1 MKIDEFIESLRKLN
15 IDITS
20 RQLEQFEEYYNLLVE
35 WNEKI
40 NLTRITLKDD
50 VYLKHFY
57 DSATIVKVIDL
68 NKVDTFCDFGTGA
81 GFPGI
86 VIKILFPHLHV
97 TLVDSLNK
105 RINFLNI
112 VIEKLKLEKIVAIH
126 SRIEDFARTHREKFD
141 LVTARAVASLPVL
154 LEYATGIIKK
164 DKYFVAMKASIDE
177 ELEQSINAQKILKIK
192 LIDKNSFLLPKEN
205 SVRNILLF
213 QKQERTNLKYPR
225 NPSEIKKKPL

>member
-20 RQLEQFEEYYNLLVE
+20 RQLEQLEEYYNLLVE

-68 NKVDTFCDFGTGA
+68 NKIDNFCDFGTGA

-86 VIKILFPHLHV
+86 VIKILFPSLNV

-126 SRIEDFARTHREKFD
+126 SRIEDFARTHRKKFD

-164 DKYFVAMKASIDE
+164 DKYFIAMKASIDE

>member
-20 RQLEQFEEYYNLLVE
+20 RQLEQLEEYYNLLVE

-68 NKVDTFCDFGTGA
+68 NKINNFCDFGTGA

-86 VIKILFPHLHV
+86 VIKILFPSLNV

-141 LVTARAVASLPVL
+141 LVTAGAVASLPVL

-164 DKYFVAMKASIDE
+164 DKYFIAMKASIDE

>member
-20 RQLEQFEEYYNLLVE
+20 RQLEQLEEYYNLLVE

-40 NLTRITLKDD
+40 NLTRITFKDD

-68 NKVDTFCDFGTGA
+68 NKIDNFCDFGTGA

-86 VIKILFPHLHV
+86 VIKILFPSLNV

-164 DKYFVAMKASIDE
+164 DKYFIAMKASIDE

>member
-20 RQLEQFEEYYNLLVE
+20 RQLEQLEEYYNLLVE

-68 NKVDTFCDFGTGA
+68 NKIDNFCDFGTGA

-86 VIKILFPHLHV
+86 VIKILFPSLNV

-112 VIEKLKLEKIVAIH
+112 VIEKLRLEKIVAIH

>member
-20 RQLEQFEEYYNLLVE
+20 RQLEQLEEYYNLLVE
-35 WNEKI
+35 WNKKI

-68 NKVDTFCDFGTGA
+68 NKIDNFCDFGTGA

-86 VIKILFPHLHV
+86 VIKILFPSLNV

-177 ELEQSINAQKILKIK
+177 ELEQSINAQKTLKIK

-205 SVRNILLF
+205 SVRNISLF

>member
-40 NLTRITLKDD
+40 NLTRITLKAD

-86 VIKILFPHLHV
+86 VIKILFPHLNV

>member
-15 IDITS
+15 INITS
-20 RQLEQFEEYYNLLVE
+20 RQLEQLEEYYNLLVE

-68 NKVDTFCDFGTGA
+68 NKIDNFCDFGTGA

-86 VIKILFPHLHV
+86 VIKILFPSLNV

>member
-20 RQLEQFEEYYNLLVE
+20 RQLEKLEEYYNLLVE

-68 NKVDTFCDFGTGA
+68 NKIDTFCDFGTGA

-86 VIKILFPHLHV
+86 VIKILFPSLNV

>member
-177 ELEQSINAQKILKIK
+177 ELGQSINAQKILKIK

>member
-20 RQLEQFEEYYNLLVE
+20 RQLEQLEEYYNLLVE

-68 NKVDTFCDFGTGA
+68 NKINNFCDFGTGA

-86 VIKILFPHLHV
+86 VIKILFPSLNV

-164 DKYFVAMKASIDE
+164 DKYFIAMKASIDE

-205 SVRNILLF
+205 SVRNILIF

>member
-1 MKIDEFIESLRKLN
+1 MEIDEFIESLRKLN
-15 IDITS
+15 INITS
-20 RQLEQFEEYYNLLVE
+20 RQLEQLEEYYNLLVE

-68 NKVDTFCDFGTGA
+68 NKIDNFCDFGTGA

-86 VIKILFPHLHV
+86 VIKILFPSLNV

-177 ELEQSINAQKILKIK
+177 ELEQSINAQKTLKIK

-225 NPSEIKKKPL
+225 NSSEIKKKPL

>member
-20 RQLEQFEEYYNLLVE
+20 RQLEQLEEYYNLLVE

-40 NLTRITLKDD
+40 NLTRITFKDD

-68 NKVDTFCDFGTGA
+68 NKIDNFCDFGTGA

-86 VIKILFPHLHV
+86 VIKILFPSLNV

-126 SRIEDFARTHREKFD
+126 SRIEDFAR
-141 LVTARAVASLPVL
+141 VTARAVASLPVL

-164 DKYFVAMKASIDE
+164 DKYFIAMKASIDE

-225 NPSEIKKKPL
+225 NPSEIKKKQL

>member
-1 MKIDEFIESLRKLN
+1 M
-15 IDITS
+15 
-20 RQLEQFEEYYNLLVE
+20 EEYYNLLVE

-40 NLTRITLKDD
+40 NLTRITFKDD

-68 NKVDTFCDFGTGA
+68 NKIDNFCDFGTGA

-86 VIKILFPHLHV
+86 VIKILFPSLNV

-164 DKYFVAMKASIDE
+164 DKYFIAMKASIDE

-225 NPSEIKKKPL
+225 NPSEIKKKQL

>member
-20 RQLEQFEEYYNLLVE
+20 RQLEQLEEYYNLLVE

-68 NKVDTFCDFGTGA
+68 NKIDTFCDFGTGA

-86 VIKILFPHLHV
+86 VIKILFPSLNV

-164 DKYFVAMKASIDE
+164 DKYFIAMKASIDE

>member
-1 MKIDEFIESLRKLN
+1 MKIDEFVKSIRELN
-15 IDITS
+15 IDITNK
-20 RQLEQFEEYYNLLVE
+20 QLEQFEEYYNLLVE

-40 NLTRITLKDD
+40 NLTRIIQKED

-68 NKVDTFCDFGTGA
+68 NKIDSFCDFGTGA

-86 VIKILFPHLHV
+86 VIKILFPNLNV

-105 RINFLNI
+105 RVKFLNI
-112 VIEKLKLEKIVAIH
+112 VIEKLKLEKIVTIH
-126 SRIEDFARTHREKFD
+126 SRIEDFAKINREKFD

-164 DKYFVAMKASIDE
+164 DKYFVFKTGGVG
-177 ELEQSINAQKILKIK
+177 LE
-192 LIDKNSFLLPKEN
+192 
-205 SVRNILLF
+205 F
-213 QKQERTNLKYPR
+213 QF
-225 NPSEIKKKPL
+225 KKVFIR

>member
-20 RQLEQFEEYYNLLVE
+20 RQLEQLEEYYNLLVE

-68 NKVDTFCDFGTGA
+68 NKINNFCDFGTGA

-86 VIKILFPHLHV
+86 VIKILFPSLNV

-164 DKYFVAMKASIDE
+164 NKYFIAMKASIDE

>member
-40 NLTRITLKDD
+40 NLTRITFKDD

-86 VIKILFPHLHV
+86 VIKILFPHLNV

-177 ELEQSINAQKILKIK
+177 ELEQSISAQKILKIK

>member
-15 IDITS
+15 INITS
-20 RQLEQFEEYYNLLVE
+20 RQLEQLEEYYNLLVE

-68 NKVDTFCDFGTGA
+68 NKIDNFCDFGTGA

-86 VIKILFPHLHV
+86 VIKILFPHLNV

-177 ELEQSINAQKILKIK
+177 ELEQSINAQKTLKIK

-225 NPSEIKKKPL
+225 NPLEIKKKPL

>member
-20 RQLEQFEEYYNLLVE
+20 RQLEQLEEYYNLLVE

-68 NKVDTFCDFGTGA
+68 NKIDTFCDFGTGA

-86 VIKILFPHLHV
+86 VIKILFPSLNV

-112 VIEKLKLEKIVAIH
+112 VIEKL
-126 SRIEDFARTHREKFD
+126 F
-141 LVTARAVASLPVL
+141 
-154 LEYATGIIKK
+154 
-164 DKYFVAMKASIDE
+164 
-177 ELEQSINAQKILKIK
+177 
-192 LIDKNSFLLPKEN
+192 
-205 SVRNILLF
+205 
-213 QKQERTNLKYPR
+213 
-225 NPSEIKKKPL
+225 

>member
-20 RQLEQFEEYYNLLVE
+20 RQLEQLEEYYNLLVE

-68 NKVDTFCDFGTGA
+68 NKINNFCDFGTGA

-86 VIKILFPHLHV
+86 VIKILFPSLNV

-164 DKYFVAMKASIDE
+164 DKYFIAMKASIDE

>member
-20 RQLEQFEEYYNLLVE
+20 RQLEQLEEYYNLLVE

-68 NKVDTFCDFGTGA
+68 NKIDNFCDFGTGA

-86 VIKILFPHLHV
+86 VIKILFPSLNV

-164 DKYFVAMKASIDE
+164 DKYFIAMKASIDE

-225 NPSEIKKKPL
+225 NLSEIKKKPL

>member
-15 IDITS
+15 INITS
-20 RQLEQFEEYYNLLVE
+20 RQLEQLEEYYNLLVE

-68 NKVDTFCDFGTGA
+68 NKINNFCDFGTGA

-86 VIKILFPHLHV
+86 VIKILFPSLNV

-141 LVTARAVASLPVL
+141 LVAARAVASLPVL

-213 QKQERTNLKYPR
+213 QKQERTNIKYPR

>member
-20 RQLEQFEEYYNLLVE
+20 RQLEQLEEYYNLLVE

-68 NKVDTFCDFGTGA
+68 NKINNFCDFGTGA

-86 VIKILFPHLHV
+86 VIKILFPSLNV

-126 SRIEDFARTHREKFD
+126 SRIEDFARTHRENFD

-164 DKYFVAMKASIDE
+164 DKYFIAMKASIDE

>member
-20 RQLEQFEEYYNLLVE
+20 RQLEQLEEYYNLLVE

-40 NLTRITLKDD
+40 NLTRITFKDD

-68 NKVDTFCDFGTGA
+68 NKIDNFCDFGTGA

-86 VIKILFPHLHV
+86 VIKILFPSLNV

-141 LVTARAVASLPVL
+141 LETARAVASLPVL

-164 DKYFVAMKASIDE
+164 DKYFIAMKASIDE

-225 NPSEIKKKPL
+225 NPSEIKKKQL

>member
-20 RQLEQFEEYYNLLVE
+20 RQLEQLEEYYNLLVE

-68 NKVDTFCDFGTGA
+68 NKINNFCDFGTGA

-86 VIKILFPHLHV
+86 VIKILFPSLNV

-225 NPSEIKKKPL
+225 NLSEIKKKPL

>member
-20 RQLEQFEEYYNLLVE
+20 RQLEQLEEYYNLLVE

-86 VIKILFPHLHV
+86 VIKILFPHLNV

-112 VIEKLKLEKIVAIH
+112 VIEKLKLEEIVAIH

-177 ELEQSINAQKILKIK
+177 ELEQSINAQKTLKIK

>member
-15 IDITS
+15 IEITS
-20 RQLEQFEEYYNLLVE
+20 RQLEQLEEYYNLLVE

-68 NKVDTFCDFGTGA
+68 NKINNFCDFGTGA

-86 VIKILFPHLHV
+86 VIKILFPSLNV

>member
-20 RQLEQFEEYYNLLVE
+20 RQLEQLEEYYNLLVE

-86 VIKILFPHLHV
+86 VIKILFPHLNV

-177 ELEQSINAQKILKIK
+177 ELEQSINAQKTLKIK

>member
-20 RQLEQFEEYYNLLVE
+20 RQLEQLEEYYNLLVE

-68 NKVDTFCDFGTGA
+68 NKIDNFCDFGTGA

-86 VIKILFPHLHV
+86 VIKILFPSLNV

-164 DKYFVAMKASIDE
+164 DKYFVAMKASIGE
-177 ELEQSINAQKILKIK
+177 ELGQSINAQKILKIK

>member
-20 RQLEQFEEYYNLLVE
+20 RQLEQLEEYYNLLVE

-68 NKVDTFCDFGTGA
+68 NKIDNFCDFGTGA

-86 VIKILFPHLHV
+86 VIKILFPSLNV

-164 DKYFVAMKASIDE
+164 DKYFIAMKASIDE

>member
-20 RQLEQFEEYYNLLVE
+20 RQLEQLEEYYNLLVE

-68 NKVDTFCDFGTGA
+68 NKINNFCDFGTGA

-86 VIKILFPHLHV
+86 VIKILFPSLNV

-112 VIEKLKLEKIVAIH
+112 VIEKLRLEKIVAIH

-164 DKYFVAMKASIDE
+164 DKYFIAMKASIDE